1 MGVRNFKRC
10 LEKIISKLNVIYLLG
25 DISDMDI
32 TMDIVKNDEK
42 MKFPLVLEK
51 KIVDNLLTSKYE
63 LDEPTSRSHMAMYM

>member
-1 MGVRNFKRC
+1 
-10 LEKIISKLNVIYLLG
+10 
-25 DISDMDI
+25 MDI
-32 TMDIVKNDEK
+32 TDIVKMMK